1 MSHHVPRAN
10 YRSVSCASKVHEE
23 PPGLHMRGALVDPW
37 IGWNHCLISIRPQ
50 SPTTSPTYT
59 RQWWQWTLHGQV
71 YQLQGFCGKDI
82 SDRIHTCRH
91 ANACI
96 HARGGVMTEE
106 QEEARDAEGEDQI
119 SAENIGA
126 ALLAIGCHCWVSK
139 FDFIFR
145 MWASAFWLL
154 MCR

>member
-1 MSHHVPRAN
+1 MSPLQTTEVSVVHQRFTRRLQAYIWEVP
-10 YRSVSCASKVHEE
+10 SWIL
-23 PPGLHMRGALVDPW
+23 GLGGIIACTPLGLKALPHRQHIQGND
-37 IGWNHCLISIRPQ
+37 GNGHCMGRFTNCRVLWQ
-50 SPTTSPTYT
+50 GYK
-59 RQWWQWTLHGQV
+59 RQNPH
-71 YQLQGFCGKDI
+71 LQ
-82 SDRIHTCRH
+82 TC
-91 ANACI
+91 NACI

-139 FDFIFR
+139 YDFIFR

>member
-1 MSHHVPRAN
+1 MAMDI
-10 YRSVSCASKVHEE
+10 AWA
-23 PPGLHMRGALVDPW
+23 GL
-37 IGWNHCLISIRPQ
+37 
-50 SPTTSPTYT
+50 PTAGS
-59 RQWWQWTLHGQV
+59 
-71 YQLQGFCGKDI
+71 CGKDI

-145 MWASAFWLL
+145 M
-154 MCR
+154 